1 MQVDMKELV
10 FTGSFCVEMVARG
23 VDAIS
28 DNEIVVR
35 NRYSL
40 ISPGTELALFTGTH
54 VGFTDPE
61 ITWARYPIKPGYAS
75 IGVVTAIGS
84 EVKSCRIGDVLFH
97 YGTHADISIIKEG
110 QDLCFTI
117 PQGCG
122 WDRALFTRFGQISY
136 TAVAASQKTGAV
148 LVLGGGIIG
157 NLCAQLFALKTGRQ
171 VIVADLS
178 EQRLA
183 LIARCGLKTINTTTG
198 NLLSSVA
205 ALTEG
210 KGVETIVE
218 ATGVPDLV
226 RVALQTVN
234 PHGEVILLGSTR
246 GKVELDIY
254 KLIHRKYVSLIG
266 AHENRYPKF
275 GGTES
280 QHGFGCTVID
290 ALTTGTLKVDDFITD
305 HIVPAQ
311 ADLAYHWLLE
321 DKDHH
326 LGIVIHWQKE
336 E

>member
-1 MQVDMKELV
+1 MKVDMKELV
-10 FTGSFCVEMVARG
+10 FTGSFRVEMMARS

-75 IGVVTAIGS
+75 LGEVIATGS
-84 EVKSCRIGDVLFH
+84 KVKTCAPGDILFH

-110 QDLCFTI
+110 QDLCFTV
-117 PQGCG
+117 PSGC
-122 WDRALFTRFGQISY
+122 DAQKALFTRFGQISY

-157 NLCAQLFALKTGRQ
+157 NLCAQLFAIRTGRQ

-178 EQRLA
+178 NERLA
-183 LIARCGLKTINTTTG
+183 LIAQYGLKTINTASEDVG
-198 NLLSSVA
+198 KRLA
-205 ALTEG
+205 ALTDG
-210 KGVETIVE
+210 KGVDTIVE

-226 RVALQTVN
+226 KVALQQVN

-246 GKVELDIY
+246 GKVELDVY
-254 KLIHRKYVSLIG
+254 KLIHRKYVALIG

-275 GGTES
+275 GGAES
-280 QHGFGCTVID
+280 QYGFGCAVID
-290 ALTTGTLKVDDFITD
+290 ALTRGALKVDDFITD
-305 HIVPAQ
+305 HIRPDQ
-311 ADLAYHWLLE
+311 ADRAYHWLLE

-326 LGIVIHWQKE
+326 LGIVIHWEDKE
-336 E
+336 